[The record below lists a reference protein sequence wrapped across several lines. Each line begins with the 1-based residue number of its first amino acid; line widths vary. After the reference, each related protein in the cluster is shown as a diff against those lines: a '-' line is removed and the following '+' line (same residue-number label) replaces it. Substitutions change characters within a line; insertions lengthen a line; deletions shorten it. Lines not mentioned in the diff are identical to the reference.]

1 MKSEIGS
8 KYDVSLMTGK
18 EIALMASVLFAFMI
32 IFFSIEHVECK
43 LDDGINLYK
52 WQAFRE
58 FCITLC
64 KIIIPVTYVYKKPI
78 TLKMLI
84 FEFP

>member
-1 MKSEIGS
+1 MSNLIFHF
-8 KYDVSLMTGK
+8 LITF
-18 EIALMASVLFAFMI
+18 LSV
-32 IFFSIEHVECK
+32 ERK

-84 FEFP
+84 FELP